1 MICVS
6 AVFLGYSNLGAL
18 MRVYAD
24 LVIAMK
30 PCVHS
35 VADHCLSLGL
45 ISEYTYDI
53 IMQHDLIDS
62 DKARILHSSINRDAI
77 SQKTESLRLFITVMS
92 NIGDFDNLV
101 HRLENTS
108 V

>member
-1 MICVS
+1 
-6 AVFLGYSNLGAL
+6 
-18 MRVYAD
+18 
-24 LVIAMK
+24 MK

-35 VADHCLSLGL
+35 VADHCLSVEL

-62 DKARILHSSINRDAI
+62 DKARFLHSSIRDAI
-77 SQKTESLRLFITVMS
+77 SQKTESLCLFITVMS